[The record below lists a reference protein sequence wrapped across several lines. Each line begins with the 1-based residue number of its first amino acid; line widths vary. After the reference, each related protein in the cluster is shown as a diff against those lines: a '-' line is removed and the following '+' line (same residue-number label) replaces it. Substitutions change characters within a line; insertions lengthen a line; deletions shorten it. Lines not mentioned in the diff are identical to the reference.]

1 MIWLEILAGTFIL
14 GCFAVVFLAWLMK
27 VTDL

>member
-1 MIWLEILAGTFIL
+1 MTWLYLIAGTFI
-14 GCFAVVFLAWLMK
+14 AVCLFIVFLAWLMK